1 MLIQVGVK
9 LKNELKIVFKLSID
23 RFWGQKVIKQILK
36 KTFLIYT
43 IDQRPGST
51 YDGSFPPRY

>member
-1 MLIQVGVK
+1 MLIQVGVR

-23 RFWGQKVIKQILK
+23 RFRGQKVIKQILK

-43 IDQRPGST
+43 IDQRPGSM